1 MEKLFGIPMNDLMA
15 NLLVL
20 FGVLTLV
27 AIVIALRNRLIVKMA
42 IRNIPRRRAQTVL
55 IVVGLMLATTLF
67 SAAFAMGDTMTHS
80 FRLLAVD
87 RLGQVD
93 VIVAGE
99 QRDASGRQIY
109 FDESFFDKIRDHL
122 STDLDVV
129 EGVAPLSRE
138 TVPVLAPETSLSES
152 HVQVLAYDEAWMDKF
167 DKLLNED
174 GGTLSLSALGPQQVY
189 IAAKTAKKLDVRKGD
204 PIQIFAGPDPTN
216 LQVAGIIAKG
226 ANPAG
231 DLAIAMPLSRFHAL
245 TGTEGRISN
254 VIITNLGDSI
264 EGDNHTDAV
273 IDSLKPLLEG
283 TDLKAWPNKQDALER
298 ADEVG
303 AEFSTVFLVFGQFSV
318 AAGILLIFLIFVML
332 AAERKR
338 ELGIARAVG
347 AQRGHVIR
355 LFAYEGVVYA
365 LIAAAV
371 GSMLGVVVGLGMVFI
386 IGAALAGEDFDVVFL
401 FNWRSVIIAYTLG
414 MVLTFAVVAFS
425 SWRVSR
431 LNIDSLVTRAV

>member
-27 AIVIALRNRLIVKMA
+27 AIVIAVRNRLIVKMA

-109 FDESFFDKIRDHL
+109 FDESLFDTVRDHL
-122 STDLDVV
+122 SPDLDVV

-138 TVPVLAPETSLSES
+138 TVSVLAPETSLSEP

-167 DKLLNED
+167 DRLLDED
-174 GGTLSLSALGPQQVY
+174 GDTLSLSTLGPEQVY
-189 IAAKTAKKLDVRKGD
+189 ITAKMAKELDVGIGD

-231 DLAIAMPLSRFHAL
+231 DLAIAMPLSRFQGL
-245 TGTEGRISN
+245 TGTEGKINN
-254 VIITNLGDSI
+254 VIITNMGDSI
-264 EGDNHTDAV
+264 KGDNHTDAV
-273 IDSLKPLLEG
+273 ISSLKPLLEG
-283 TDLKAWPNKQDALER
+283 TDLKAWPDKQDALER
-298 ADEVG
+298 AGEIG

-371 GSMLGVVVGLGMVFI
+371 GSMLGVGVGLGMVFI
-386 IGAALAGEDFDVVFL
+386 IGAALAGEDFDIVFL
-401 FNWRSVIIAYTLG
+401 
-414 MVLTFAVVAFS
+414 LTRIHRGRAFG
-425 SWRVSR
+425 
-431 LNIDSLVTRAV
+431 